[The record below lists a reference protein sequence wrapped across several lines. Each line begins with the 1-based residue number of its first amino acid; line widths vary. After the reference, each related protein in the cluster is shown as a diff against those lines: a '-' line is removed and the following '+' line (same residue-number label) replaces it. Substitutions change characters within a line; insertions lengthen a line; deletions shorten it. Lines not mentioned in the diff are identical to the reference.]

1 MSKIQNR
8 DYSKYDNMPTEALE
22 EILRLDASAAD
33 GDATDTGLLIHIME
47 VLASREK
54 SNSTGK
60 SALEAWESFQQ
71 NYMSDLEEISEEI
84 PEGTKPVWRAR
95 PWLRRLI
102 AAAAAVALVIFI
114 PLTAKAVNWEKMW
127 NAVAHW
133 AKDTFSFVSSDS
145 KPVCDPNPKYNG
157 EHTSL
162 QDVLLANNR
171 DAKIVPMW
179 IPERFTLIKVE
190 KDITPVQECYT
201 AFYSNGESPLRIR
214 VQSYTNGDPE
224 KIEINEELLELYEKS
239 GIQYYIFSNMD
250 QIRAVWIIDSYQC
263 NISGD
268 LSIEEIKSMIDSIEK
283 G

>member
-71 NYMSDLEEISEEI
+71 DYMSDLEEICEEN
-84 PEGTKPVWRAR
+84 PEGTKPIRRAR

-114 PLTAKAVNWEKMW
+114 PMTAKAVNWEKMW

-133 AKDTFSFVSSDS
+133 AKDTFSFVSSESVSVSEPTPEYD
-145 KPVCDPNPKYNG
+145 G
-157 EHTSL
+157 EYSSL

-268 LSIEEIKSMIDSIEK
+268 LSIEEIKSMIDSIGK